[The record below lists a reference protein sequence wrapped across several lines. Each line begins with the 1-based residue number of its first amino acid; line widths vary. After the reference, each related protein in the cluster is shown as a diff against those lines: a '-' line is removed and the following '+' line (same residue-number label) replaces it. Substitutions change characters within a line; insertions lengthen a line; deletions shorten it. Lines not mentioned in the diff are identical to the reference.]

1 MRRAVLAVVCAVIFT
16 ALPAP
21 ALAANGQL
29 AAVAEGK
36 LVAVNPDGSG
46 LRTLWIPAGGEISG
60 LAWSPDGNKLAFS
73 YQGKITIFDL
83 VERSLTSLPS
93 RPDMQD
99 LDPVWNTTGERI
111 GFRRVGASLQ
121 QRIRVGLS
129 GDVVGAA
136 DLDLDTTTFSFSPS
150 HSRWAFTREAKL
162 NWDPGAGLDVSS
174 NAFGAPAWAPDET
187 RIAYVDRGAPSPYE
201 GLRVFSTATRTNTP
215 IAPLP
220 AENPRFAPDGTAL
233 VYASRGELRT
243 VRPGAAPVAVP
254 GPVGVTSV
262 AWQPCVEGVTA
273 SCRSIVPPRCSG
285 TSAQVTTQT
294 DQPVELAAPSCWDPL
309 GQPLSLIVTLPPAHG
324 TVTGTAYTPAP
335 GFTGQDS
342 VTFKV
347 SNGSS
352 ESETIRVTIFVVPR
366 PTPSATPPPSATVT
380 ATAPFLSLRARPRL
394 NRKRV
399 TVARLTCDQRC
410 TFSVRLDGKVR
421 VKKKTGAIKGA
432 VLKRSLEPGQVLA
445 LRLKLPTKPAGTL
458 KTAWITGTVR
468 GATGAGRSVKLPVSV
483 PR

>member
-46 LRTLWIPAGGEISG
+46 LRTLWRPAGEITG
-60 LAWSPDGNKLAFS
+60 LAWSPDGNKLVFS
-73 YQGKITIFDL
+73 YLGKITIFDTL
-83 VERSLTSLPS
+83 NKQDPLTSLPFAAGS
-93 RPDMQD
+93 QD
-99 LDPVWNTTGERI
+99 LDPIWGHTGDRI
-111 GFRRVGASLQ
+111 GFRRVSPLVQ
-121 QRIRVGLS
+121 KRMRVGLR
-129 GDVVGAA
+129 GDVVGSEDI
-136 DLDLDTTTFSFSPS
+136 DLLTTTFAFSPS
-150 HSRWAFTREAKL
+150 LVKWARRVGSFLAWE
-162 NWDPGAGLDVSS
+162 PGGELGQSS
-174 NAFGAPAWAPDET
+174 NAQSAPAWAPNDT
-187 RIAYVDRGAPSPYE
+187 DLAYVEGGGAYDA
-201 GLRVFSTATRTNTP
+201 GLRVVSTAAPWTNTLV
-215 IAPLP
+215 APLP
-220 AENPRFAPDGTAL
+220 AANPAFSPDGTSL
-233 VYASRGELRT
+233 VYVANGELRT
-243 VRPGAAPVAVP
+243 VRPGSAPVAVP

-262 AWQPCVEGVTA
+262 AWQPCTNETV
-273 SCRSIVPPRCSG
+273 SCRSIAPPRCG
-285 TSAQVTTQT
+285 GPTAQVTTQT
-294 DQPVELAAPSCWDPL
+294 DQPVEIVAPSCWDPL